1 MGKCKHPARVWLW
14 WVCDDM
20 QYAYFTAQRAKG
32 LGWSWFGR
40 GLGDPHARW
49 CAACGAWLSL
59 GPARDTPEVCVE
71 IRAAEL
77 AVLGHAWWDAREYES
92 ESYGVLCFH
101 NGGTPGDD
109 DDGGCSYYADAEWAG
124 YLARCIATH
133 DTAREGSGE

>member
-59 GPARDTPEVCVE
+59 GPSNDRGKPVSIEM
-71 IRAAEL
+71 RAARL
-77 AVLGHAWWDAREYES
+77 AAKWAPVDRECHAVRDGWYCHRDGIGPRFNNV
-92 ESYGVLCFH
+92 YGQ
-101 NGGTPGDD
+101 
-109 DDGGCSYYADAEWAG
+109 AG
-124 YLARCIATH
+124 YLAREIATH
-133 DTAREGSGE
+133 ATASGEVE